1 MLAMTAFVI
10 AVVSIILN
18 LIVPRLAK
26 PLVSM
31 LPGATTNDFL
41 VAAGN
46 MFTFHIDSPVVS
58 SVVVA
63 LLVFLSV
70 VLASFVP
77 M

>member
-1 MLAMTAFVI
+1 MRSMTLFVI
-10 AVVSIILN
+10 AVVSVILN

-26 PLVSM
+26 PIVAM
-31 LPGATTNDFL
+31 LPGATTNSFL
-41 VAAGN
+41 VSADK

-63 LLVFLSV
+63 LLVLLSV
-70 VLASFVP
+70 VLTSVVP

>member
-10 AVVSIILN
+10 AVVSIVLN
-18 LIVPRLAK
+18 LLLPRLAK
-26 PLVSM
+26 PLVVM

-41 VAAGN
+41 LAVN
-46 MFTFHIDSPVVS
+46 KMFASHIDSPVVS

-70 VLASFVP
+70 VLAAFLP

>member
-10 AVVSIILN
+10 AVVSVVLN

-26 PLVSM
+26 PLVAM
-31 LPGATTNDFL
+31 LPGAASTEFL
-41 VAAGN
+41 IAAQK
-46 MFTFHIDSPVVS
+46 MFTFHVAFPVVS

-70 VLASFVP
+70 VLAAFLP

>member
-10 AVVSIILN
+10 AVVSIVLN
-18 LIVPRLAK
+18 LLLPRLAM
-26 PLVSM
+26 PLVAM

-41 VAAGN
+41 LAVN
-46 MFTFHIDSPVVS
+46 KMFASHIDSPVVS

-70 VLASFVP
+70 VLAAFLP